1 MVLVAALPRAFGKGV
16 AAALCALWLAAPSA
30 AAASLDE
37 AAALLKA
44 GERAQALSRVD
55 ELLASDPKDPRARFL
70 KGVILTEQ
78 GDAKAALDVFQRLT
92 QDYPKLP
99 EPYNNL
105 AVIYA
110 AQGHYDQAR
119 AALEKSLHTHPSYAT
134 AYENLGD
141 VYAKLAS
148 EAYDRALRLD
158 GSDPG
163 ARKNLA
169 LVRELAG
176 PAPAAPVRV
185 ATRSPAPPPA
195 PAKAAATAAVPP
207 PAPVKPVP
215 PVVAAAAPA
224 KPEAPAARP
233 PAPAKPAPAV
243 APAPAKPPAA
253 RTEPRAPNVVASA
266 KPLPATPASASNTD
280 AGILRRVKDWAE
292 AWSAKD
298 VDAYLAFYA
307 PDFKTP
313 DGVPRAAWEKERRAR
328 VTGPRSIKVSIRN
341 PKVVRHDDRRA
352 AVVFQQS
359 YRSDRFQGHTRKT
372 LELVRIGDDWRI
384 VEEVVK
390 K

>member
-30 AAASLDE
+30 AAASLDK

-44 GERAQALSRVD
+44 GERAQALSQVD

-78 GDAKAALDVFQRLT
+78 GDAKAAADVFQRLT

-176 PAPAAPVRV
+176 PAPLGV
-185 ATRSPAPPPA
+185 ATRTPAPPPA
-195 PAKAAATAAVPP
+195 PAKPAATVAVPS
-207 PAPVKPVP
+207 PAPVKPAPPAVAAAAPVKPEPAAAQPPAPATPAP
-215 PVVAAAAPA
+215 PVVAAAT
-224 KPEAPAARP
+224 
-233 PAPAKPAPAV
+233 
-243 APAPAKPPAA
+243 PAKPPAA
-253 RTEPRAPNVVASA
+253 RSDASAPNVVAAA
-266 KPLPATPASASNTD
+266 KPLPATPSSASNPD
-280 AGILRRVKDWAE
+280 AGILRRVKDWAQ

-298 VDAYLAFYA
+298 VDAYLACYA
-307 PDFKTP
+307 PAFKTP
-313 DGVPRAAWEKERRAR
+313 DGAPRAAWENERRAR
-328 VTGPRSIKVSIRN
+328 ITGPRSIKVSIRN
-341 PKVVRHDDRRA
+341 PKIVHHDDRRA
-352 AVVFQQS
+352 AVVFQQT

-390 K
+390 